1 MGSGVPCEDHGAM
14 SETVYRPRRAFRDPD
29 DRLLGGVAAG
39 LATHLGLTPLQ
50 VRIAFIVLAVL
61 SGFGVIVYA
70 ALWVLLPI
78 RDELA
83 DATPGMAA
91 ATRRGFRSGGRAS
104 RGREVTVAVSLC
116 LIGFGAVA
124 FLQNAGLWISGR
136 IFWPLL
142 VAGVG
147 VGLLWWQSDQDDRTE
162 WLTAGRGWKA
172 WLRIVL
178 GVFLVGAAIWL
189 ALFQAGVSGAIDDVV
204 GAVLLALV
212 GISLV
217 IGPWLLRMSRELRVE
232 RRERI
237 RSQERADVA
246 AHLHDSVLQTL
257 ALIQRQAADPQT
269 VAHLAR
275 TQERELRTWL
285 FDEVDPAAGTLKAT
299 LQRDVADVEDV
310 HRVPIELVVV
320 GDTAMTEPL
329 GALVAAAKEAMVNA
343 AKHSGAGRIDVYAEV
358 EPSQVEVGVR
368 DRGRGF
374 DLADV
379 AADRQGVKGSIIDRM
394 SRHGGGAD
402 VRSAP
407 GEGTDVR
414 IWMPVKPAPSTTRP
428 QEGQR

>member
-1 MGSGVPCEDHGAM
+1 M
-14 SETVYRPRRAFRDPD
+14 SESVYQPRRAFRDPD

-39 LATHLGLTPLQ
+39 LATHLALTTLQ

-70 ALWVLLPI
+70 ALWVLLPV

-83 DATPGMAA
+83 TAAPGMAS
-91 ATRRGFRSGGRAS
+91 ATRRGFRSGAERGK
-104 RGREVTVAVSLC
+104 GRELTVAVSLC

-147 VGLLWWQSDQDDRTE
+147 VGLLWWQSDQGDRTE

-172 WLRIVL
+172 WMRIVL

-189 ALFQAGVSGAIDDVV
+189 ALFQAGVSGAIDDAV
-204 GAVLLALV
+204 GAVLLAVV
-212 GISLV
+212 GIALV
-217 IGPWLLRMSRELRVE
+217 IGPWLFRMSRDLRVE

-257 ALIQRQAADPQT
+257 ALIQRQAGDPQS

-285 FDEVDPAAGTLKAT
+285 FDSVDPASSTLKAA

-310 HRVPIELVVV
+310 LRVPIELVVV

-329 GALVAAAKEAMVNA
+329 AAVVAAAREAMVNA
-343 AKHSGAGRIDVYAEV
+343 AKHSGAARIDVYAEV
-358 EPSQVEVGVR
+358 APSRVEVGVR
-368 DRGRGF
+368 DRGKGF
-374 DLADV
+374 ELAEV
-379 AADRQGVKGSIIDRM
+379 ADDRQGVRGSIIERM
-394 SRHGGGAD
+394 ARHGGGAD

-407 GEGTDVR
+407 GDGTDIR
-414 IWMPVKPAPSTTRP
+414 IWMPVKPAPTTTRP
-428 QEGQR
+428 EEAPR